1 MIKTKQQI
9 IVLDKHTKQLTI
21 VSPTHGEFKV
31 LYDAED
37 EDKISEYT
45 WHAAKNTTTDKFY
58 IRAHVPHPS
67 GDWYY
72 RPGGRRSR
80 RQAGMPL
87 HRLIM
92 NTPKGMQTDHINGD
106 TLDNRK
112 QNLRICTAAE
122 NQRNR
127 GPTKNNKSGFKGVR
141 WHIRDK
147 KWCAAIRHE
156 GINIHIGY
164 FKDKEE
170 AASAYDKKA
179 IELELDQEKKFF
191 KLNFPIEDYAD
202 ALCHKN

>member
-127 GPTKNNKSGFKGVR
+127 GPTKNNKSGFKGVG
-141 WHIRDK
+141 WHTRNK
-147 KWCAAIRHE
+147 KWYARIMHNNKRTYL
-156 GINIHIGY
+156 GS

-170 AASAYDKKA
+170 AARAYDRKA
-179 IELELDQEKKFF
+179 IELHGEFA

-202 ALCHKN
+202 TFCHKN